1 MIFISPSYNRLKKL
15 GGFSRYVPLSVP
27 IGIGWL
33 AGALMDAGKKV
44 KILDEEVV
52 GPCDDLLEEYVKDLE
67 KPYIFGVS
75 CMTASIK
82 RGQQIAA
89 VIKEKFP
96 DSKVV
101 FGGIHPTVLPE
112 EALQNP
118 NVDVAIRGEAE
129 ETIPVLYDRLKNNQ
143 DFSDIKGLSFRRNGQ
158 FVHNPPAPLPDVTRL
173 SKFPYFLFEQ
183 HSSAYELGFIT
194 SSRGC
199 PYDCSFCSQR
209 SISGRKYRFFPAEI
223 VTETLDDIVNKYHR
237 NYVTFLDDAF
247 STNKQRVIDLCREI
261 QKRGLH
267 KKALFDCQA
276 RGDAVDEEVLAVM
289 RESGFRVINF
299 GIETASERL
308 MKLINKGET
317 VEDIKKGVALAKKF
331 GFKISGTFI
340 LGLPTETRQ
349 ERAAAYRLA
358 KEMDLDYV
366 RFNNATPYPGTR
378 LYQTAIEEGRLNP
391 GKDWE
396 NLNACGTLV
405 ESPFREAPLAYVPLG
420 ASELALRCDILK
432 YNLFYSFRPKS
443 ILKILK
449 ERVGPAGWLALP
461 PQWYLKPAE
470 WFYLGSF
477 ALKVAALFIKVFIY
491 SLLTLFEKR

>member
-1 MIFISPSYNRLKKL
+1 MLLISPSYNRLKKL

-27 IGIGWL
+27 IGVGWL

-52 GPCDDLLEEYVKDLE
+52 GDCDAILEEYVKDLD
-67 KPYIFGVS
+67 KPYLFGIS
-75 CMTASIK
+75 CLTASIR
-82 RGQQIAA
+82 RGHEIAA
-89 VIKEKFP
+89 VIKQKFP
-96 DSKVV
+96 DSKVL

-112 EALQNP
+112 EALQDP
-118 NVDVAIRGEAE
+118 NVDITIRGEAE
-129 ETIPVLYDRLKNNQ
+129 ETIPVLYDRLKNHQ
-143 DFSDIKGLSFRRNGQ
+143 DVSDIPGVSFCRDGK
-158 FVHNPPAPLPDVTRL
+158 FTHNPVAPLTDVTKL

-199 PYDCSFCSQR
+199 PFDCSFCSQR
-209 SISGRKYRFFPAEI
+209 SISGRRYRFFPAEI

-237 NYVTFLDDAF
+237 TYVTFLDDAF
-247 STNKQRVIDLCREI
+247 LTNKKRVIDLCHEI
-261 QKRGLH
+261 QRRGLH

-276 RGDAVDEEVLAVM
+276 RGDSVDEEVLGIM
-289 RESGFRVINF
+289 KESGFRTINF

-308 MKLINKGET
+308 MTLIDKGET
-317 VEDIKKGVALAKKF
+317 VEQIKAGVRLAKKF
-331 GFKISGTFI
+331 DFKISGTFI
-340 LGLPTETRQ
+340 LGLPTETRK
-349 ERAAAYRLA
+349 ERAAAYQLA
-358 KEMDLDYV
+358 KELDLDYV

-378 LYQTAIEEGRLNP
+378 LYQTALDEGCLNP

-420 ASELALRCDILK
+420 ANERALRCDILK

-443 ILKILK
+443 IFKILK

-461 PQWYLKPAE
+461 PKWYFKPAE
-470 WFYLGSF
+470 WFYLSSF
-477 ALKVAALFIKVFIY
+477 AFKVLGLFLKVFVY
-491 SLLTLFEKR
+491 SLLTMFEKR